1 MILQLLH
8 VITSNF
14 SQFNKISFLCHTVM
28 VSVVAKNLRDRRIH
42 KALSDIFDK
51 ADTDRTGKLSV
62 PEYLELCKSYNIDVS
77 EEDLESIE
85 ALAENNGGGVSKNDF
100 IIFVRKSNM
109 SSQFDT
115 VDTVSTTWT
124 KLLCNVNISSGE

>member
-1 MILQLLH
+1 
-8 VITSNF
+8 
-14 SQFNKISFLCHTVM
+14 M

-115 VDTVSTTWT
+115 VDTVSTT
-124 KLLCNVNISSGE
+124 